1 MRDKTSWKL
10 LWKKKSGWKSGDDK
24 GNWQIWQI
32 MWRFAVM
39 DVSTRKRKTCLA
51 LSGSQESSME
61 GDPPKTSTQKSIL
74 SVIINHDNQNH
85 ENYCWYDGIQ
95 EYAGMCFCQDDNKG
109 YDDEKC
115 WILIWCSKWW
125 LRWWGWRWLQMW
137 GQAVKVWV
145 QIWAHHWRPSSTCR
159 HNDQF
164 SHIWKS
170 TQKSYYLAFSTRRV
184 NIEYWY
190 TNYFDLVCVCEPCE
204 SLAQPNHFL
213 WQPFG
218 KSGTAL
224 ENSIL
229 NLSMNTN

>member
-10 LWKKKSGWKSGDDK
+10 LWKRKSGWKSGDDK

-115 WILIWCSKWW
+115 WKLIWWSKWW
-125 LRWWGWRWLQMW
+125 LRWWGWRWWQMW
-137 GQAVKVWV
+137 GQALRGLG
-145 QIWAHHWRPSSTCR
+145 ANMSPSLAAL
-159 HNDQF
+159 
-164 SHIWKS
+164 KYLS
-170 TQKSYYLAFSTRRV
+170 TQWSIFPFMEEHTKILLFS
-184 NIEYWY
+184 
-190 TNYFDLVCVCEPCE
+190 F
-204 SLAQPNHFL
+204 
-213 WQPFG
+213 
-218 KSGTAL
+218 
-224 ENSIL
+224 
-229 NLSMNTN
+229 

>member
-10 LWKKKSGWKSGDDK
+10 FWKRKSGWKSGDDK

-74 SVIINHDNQNH
+74 SVIINQDNQNH

-115 WILIWCSKWW
+115 WKLIWWSKWW
-125 LRWWGWRWLQMW
+125 LRWWGWRWWQMW
-137 GQAVKVWV
+137 GQALRGLG
-145 QIWAHHWRPSSTCR
+145 ANMSPSLAAL
-159 HNDQF
+159 
-164 SHIWKS
+164 KYLS
-170 TQKSYYLAFSTRRV
+170 TQWSIFPFMEEHTKILLFS
-184 NIEYWY
+184 
-190 TNYFDLVCVCEPCE
+190 F
-204 SLAQPNHFL
+204 
-213 WQPFG
+213 
-218 KSGTAL
+218 
-224 ENSIL
+224 
-229 NLSMNTN
+229 